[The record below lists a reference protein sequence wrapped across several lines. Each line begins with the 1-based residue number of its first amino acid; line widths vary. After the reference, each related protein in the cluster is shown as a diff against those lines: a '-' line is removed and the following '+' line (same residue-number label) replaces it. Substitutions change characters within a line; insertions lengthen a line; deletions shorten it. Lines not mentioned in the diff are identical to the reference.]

1 VKYKNKNGTM
11 TKITRKEFRSGS
23 KHFVE
28 NFFGG
33 KQFSEMRQEWKTDK
47 GKAVGMFLLG
57 GLMAI
62 MDATSIADLGGMVG
76 TKAVEGIAKKV
87 GTKGAEDIAGRVGN
101 IQGFAQRAANA
112 GDRNISG
119 YTSRQLQT
127 LGEDKGT
134 ISDILAKEKGIRN
147 ADNSFAVHR
156 SDNFGNF
163 NNAQEFGKYQDELR
177 DAFFAKYKKSMDQIL
192 QEYKDLAGEN
202 PQFYNLK
209 QVRYQQVYKRLK
221 VLQNIRRRFNNT
233 MIALRTLQVSAVL
246 VDTGISTKETFF
258 SSSSG
263 ATPSNTAS
271 TSSSSGTTPSN
282 GSISFS
288 YGTPSNGS
296 NDSYGTS
303 SNIAPVSNSIS
314 STT

>member
-1 VKYKNKNGTM
+1 M
-11 TKITRKEFRSGS
+11 TISQREFRSGS

-47 GKAVGMFLLG
+47 GKAIGMFLLG
-57 GLMAI
+57 GAMAI
-62 MDATSIADLGGMVG
+62 MDATSIADFGGMVG
-76 TKAVEGIAKKV
+76 AHVVEGIASKV
-87 GTKGAEDIAGRVGN
+87 GTKAAEDIASRVGN
-101 IQGFAQRAANA
+101 IQGFAERAANA
-112 GDRNISG
+112 GDRYISG

-156 SDNFGNF
+156 SGEDKGTISDILAKQHEIRNADNSFAVHRSDNYGNF
-163 NNAQEFGKYQDELR
+163 TNTQDFIKYQEKLKEVFDDR
-177 DAFFAKYKKSMDQIL
+177 DTKSMDQIL
-192 QEYKDLAGEN
+192 QEYEN
-202 PQFYNLK
+202 APF
-209 QVRYQQVYKRLK
+209 QQRKKYEEVYKRLK

-263 ATPSNTAS
+263 TPSNTAS
-271 TSSSSGTTPSN
+271 TPVSSGTTPSN
-282 GSISFS
+282 GS
-288 YGTPSNGS
+288 NGS
-296 NDSYGTS
+296 NGTS

-314 STT
+314 LTT